1 MRPALALLVLCLTV
15 AGPLPVAAK
24 KAKAEAGETAPKP
37 AKSAKPKAKKSGGS
51 APKFIKG
58 GEESTTERD
67 RRLYRECK
75 GRVNAGACAG
85 YTG

>member
-1 MRPALALLVLCLTV
+1 MRPAPALMLILCLTL
-15 AGPLPVAAK
+15 AGPSPATAK
-24 KAKAEAGETAPKP
+24 KAKAEAAEKVAKP
-37 AKSAKPKAKKSGGS
+37 AKAKAKKSGGS

-58 GEESTTERD
+58 GEESTAERD

-75 GRVNAGACAG
+75 GRVNAGACSG

>member
-1 MRPALALLVLCLTV
+1 MRPALVLLILSLML
-15 AGPLPVAAK
+15 AGPAQATAK
-24 KAKAEAGETAPKP
+24 KAKADAAEKAAKP
-37 AKSAKPKAKKSGGS
+37 AKAKAKKSGGS

-58 GEESTTERD
+58 GEESSTERD
-67 RRLYRECK
+67 RRLFRECK